1 MVRFAA
7 VPSVPSDFELLDAW
21 KGGDL
26 EAGNTLFQRHF
37 DSVCRFFRNKV
48 GEGVDDLIQRTFLA
62 CVESRDKFRKEASFR
77 TYLFTLA
84 RNELYAYFKRS
95 HRARDRLDPL
105 ATSMHDLGPSLGAV
119 VAARKE
125 QRLLLE
131 ALRRIPADHQIALEL
146 YYWEGMSAAQLGQVL
161 GSPEGTIRT
170 RLRRAKTL
178 LQEALRELDGSPDQ
192 LRSTLADID
201 GWARSLRE
209 AVDAAAPGGDHGS
222 ARSS

>member
-1 MVRFAA
+1 M
-7 VPSVPSDFELLDAW
+7 PSDFELLDAW
-21 KGGDL
+21 KDGDL
-26 EAGNTLFQRHF
+26 EAGNALFQRHF

-84 RNELYAYFKRS
+84 RNELYAHFKRS

-105 ATSMHDLGPSLGAV
+105 VTSVHDLGPSLAAV
-119 VAARKE
+119 VAHRKE

-146 YYWEGMSAAQLGQVL
+146 YYWEGMSAAQLGRVL

-170 RLRRAKTL
+170 RLRRAKSL
-178 LQEALRELDGSPDQ
+178 LEGALRELDASPQ
-192 LRSTLADID
+192 HLESTLADID

-209 AVDAAAPGGDHGS
+209 ALADEDPGNKPGTAPS
-222 ARSS
+222 

>member
-1 MVRFAA
+1 MAT
-7 VPSVPSDFELLDAW
+7 DFELLDAW
-21 KGGDL
+21 KGGDKA
-26 EAGNTLFQRHF
+26 AGNALFQRHF

-84 RNELYAYFKRS
+84 RNELYAHFKRS
-95 HRARDRLDPL
+95 RRLRERVDPL
-105 ATSMHDLGPSLGAV
+105 VTSVHDLGPSAAAI
-119 VAARKE
+119 VAQRKE

-131 ALRRIPADHQIALEL
+131 ALRRIPVDHQIALEL
-146 YYWEGMSAAQLGQVL
+146 YYWEGMSAAQLGRVL
-161 GSPEGTIRT
+161 STPEGTIRT
-170 RLRRAKTL
+170 RIRRAKAL
-178 LQEALRELDGSPDQ
+178 VEAALRELDASPEQ

-209 AVDAAAPGGDHGS
+209 AVDPEAKS
-222 ARSS
+222 